1 MAGTHASTWR
11 PWQRLWALVL
21 ISVLLPGCGLSTTQ
35 VLVPLAYAG
44 IGTCVAL
51 LVSPSL
57 TAALIGCILGGIIGA
72 AVYNN
77 SLKADLMERQD
88 WHRGF
93 PNGT

>member
-1 MAGTHASTWR
+1 MAILRKIPGAG
-11 PWQRLWALVL
+11 PRLLALAL
-21 ISVLLPGCGLSTTQ
+21 IFLLLPGCGLNINQ

-44 IGTCVAL
+44 IGICVAL

-57 TAALIGCILGGIIGA
+57 TAALIGCVLGGIIGA

-88 WHRGF
+88 WPRSD
-93 PNGT
+93 PDGT